1 MKNYSKEVFLQ
12 KLSEISFPNYTNFKC
27 VSAAYEDFVNKLLGV
42 IDMVAP
48 LKEIRIKGDSKSWF
62 DSDILERINIRERLR
77 KKYKKSGLQIDF
89 ENFKDAQK
97 QTKQLIKEKSVT
109 ISKKN

>member
-12 KLSEISFPNYTNFKC
+12 KLSEISFPNYTNFEC

-48 LKEIRIKGDSKSWF
+48 LKEMRIKGNSKSCF
-62 DSDILERINIRERLR
+62 DSDILEHINIRERLK
-77 KKYKKSGLQIDF
+77 KKYKKSRLQIDF
-89 ENFKDAQK
+89 ENFKNAQK
-97 QTKQLIKEKSVT
+97 QAQQLSKVKSVT